1 MSASANDLLNQVFGT
16 GASVVN
22 TESAVDDPSSNAG
35 VYGNHSNDFQSKY
48 ENSNVDHPYL
58 LK

>member
-1 MSASANDLLNQVFGT
+1 MGEPN
-16 GASVVN
+16 
-22 TESAVDDPSSNAG
+22 SNAG

-58 LK
+58 LKQESLVSVMSELTSSEAPY